1 MKQDEYVHLD
11 DCKFDGVLPDY
22 CCDCHSYEGKRRGK
36 TVQEFI
42 ETEKAALGGGV
53 GEKRQG
59 MFDDKPWTKFLE
71 TTTPSGGYGKI
82 DEDRGYP
89 APTAKDLKALENGDY
104 DNEANQCSLFDAD

>member
-42 ETEKAALGGGV
+42 ETEEAALGGGV

-59 MFDDKPWTKFLE
+59 MTGDVRAMEFIVKTAGE
-71 TTTPSGGYGKI
+71 TPEQELDQK
-82 DEDRGYP
+82 RF
-89 APTAKDLKALENGDY
+89 
-104 DNEANQCSLFDAD
+104 DNEIGKQEGSNNAVHTVVCHLTEPPFLI